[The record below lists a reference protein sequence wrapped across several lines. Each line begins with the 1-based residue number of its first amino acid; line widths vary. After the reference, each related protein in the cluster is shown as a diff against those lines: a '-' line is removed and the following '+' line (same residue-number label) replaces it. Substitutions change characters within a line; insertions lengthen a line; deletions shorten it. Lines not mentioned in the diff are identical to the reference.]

1 MSMGEAKK
9 IYARDDSTLALK
21 VTKGHFASDRFHV
34 NYYIDMT
41 TLKMREDN
49 AIRVAK
55 AMVKRYIKKV
65 ELTSDSFGLHA
76 SASELMHEFAG
87 SVASV
92 RPVDTI
98 VCMDGCEVIG
108 AYLAREFS
116 DTQVATTNAHNTL
129 YVITPE
135 FDHGG
140 QMVVRDNIKP
150 MIKDKH
156 VLVVLATA
164 MSGRTISKS
173 IRCIESYGGIVEGVS
188 VIFGAVDHIDS
199 HPVHSVFDM
208 SDIPDFHLSEPENCG
223 DCKEGKKIDAV
234 VNSYGYTVLD

>member
-1 MSMGEAKK
+1 MSMGETKK
-9 IYARDDSTLALK
+9 IYARDDSNLALK

-65 ELTSDSFGLHA
+65 ELPVGTFGV
-76 SASELMHEFAG
+76 SAEAVNEFAG

-92 RPVDTI
+92 KPVDTI

-116 DTQVATTNAHNTL
+116 DTQIATTNAHKTL
-129 YVITPE
+129 YIITPE

-208 SDIPDFHLSEPENCG
+208 SDIPDFQLSEPDNCT
-223 DCKEGKKIDAV
+223 DCKDGKKIDAI
-234 VNSYGYTVLD
+234 VNSYGYSVID